1 LKGALYPGSFDPITS
16 GHVDLVRRAA
26 ALFDRLVVGVYDT
39 PSKTLL
45 FDTEAR
51 VALAREALAALPN
64 VEVRPYTGLTVEF
77 AHSLGAAAIVRGLRA
92 VSDFEIEMQM
102 AHQHRAIRPEIEV
115 VCLMTSPN
123 YSFLSATLIK
133 EVARLGAD
141 VTGLVPENVNRA
153 LRARFDGAPQSDSV
167 PRFLNS

>member
-1 LKGALYPGSFDPITS
+1 MTGALYPGSFDPMTS
-16 GHVDLVRRAA
+16 GHVDIARRAA
-26 ALFDRLVVGVYDT
+26 RLFDRLVIGVYDT
-39 PSKTLL
+39 PNKSLL
-45 FDTEAR
+45 FDTAHR
-51 VALAREALAALPN
+51 VALARGALADLPN
-64 VEVRPYTGLTVEF
+64 VEVAPYTGLTVEF
-77 AHSLGAAAIVRGLRA
+77 AAQLGVAAIVRGLRA

-102 AHQHRAIRPEIEV
+102 AHQHRSIRPEIEV

-141 VTGLVPENVNRA
+141 VSTLVPANVAQA
-153 LRARFDGAPQSDSV
+153 LRQRFDAAPPTDNV

>member
-16 GHVDLVRRAA
+16 GHVDIARRAA
-26 ALFDRLVVGVYDT
+26 RLFDRLVLGVYDT
-39 PSKTLL
+39 PSKNLL
-45 FDTEAR
+45 FDTAQR
-51 VALAREALAALPN
+51 VALAEEALAGISN

-77 AHSLGAAAIVRGLRA
+77 AHTLGVAAIVRGLRA

-102 AHQHRAIRPEIEV
+102 AHQHRAIRPDVEV

-123 YSFLSATLIK
+123 YSFLSASLIK

-141 VTGLVPENVNRA
+141 VGGLVPVNVEQA
-153 LRARFDGAPQSDSV
+153 LRERFAGAPQGDSV

>member
-1 LKGALYPGSFDPITS
+1 MKGALYPGSFDPITS
-16 GHVDLVRRAA
+16 GHLDIARRGA

-39 PSKTLL
+39 PSKNLL
-45 FDTEAR
+45 FDTTTR
-51 VALAREALAALPN
+51 VALAREALAPFPN
-64 VEVRPYTGLTVEF
+64 VEVQPYQGLTVEF
-77 AHSLGAAAIVRGLRA
+77 AHNLGVAAILRGLRA

-102 AHQHRAIRPEIEV
+102 AHQHRAIRPDIEV

-133 EVARLGAD
+133 EVARLGGD
-141 VTGLVPENVNRA
+141 VAGLVPENVNRA